1 LNENSYPDWSLIIK
15 ANRDRAAALL

>member
-15 ANRDRAAALL
+15 TARAGAAALL